1 MIDVK
6 WQKFNRVHFKDTVG
20 FIKWF
25 MSCAA
30 SCLASGEEL
39 PGAIKM
45 EGFNRQRVDHLPF
58 LWGMWQMTSL
68 VLTRKFQTDWLRL
81 HFWTFLAVQWCWDSA
96 CQCRGHGF
104 DPRTGKAPHVMGQLS
119 LCVTTTKPAC
129 CNYGNPSTRALVF
142 TRRRH
147 CSEKPVRRN

>member
-58 LWGMWQMTSL
+58 LCGMWQMTSL

-104 DPRTGKAPHVMGQLS
+104 DPRSGKAPHVMGQLS
-119 LCVTTTKPAC
+119 LCHNYRACMLQLWKPKHPSPCIHQEKTLQWEAC
-129 CNYGNPSTRALVF
+129 AP
-142 TRRRH
+142 
-147 CSEKPVRRN
+147 